1 MTKEMETIDLWIGSI
16 MGGVEGRR
24 NHVIIFQIKY
34 FKMLRANTYPHRK
47 LRITLRC
54 LYFRF

>member
-1 MTKEMETIDLWIGSI
+1 MHIQVTTMTKEVETIDLWIGSN

-34 FKMLRANTYPHRK
+34 FKRLHANTYPHR
-47 LRITLRC
+47 
-54 LYFRF
+54 

>member
-1 MTKEMETIDLWIGSI
+1 MTKEVETIDLWIGSN

-34 FKMLRANTYPHRK
+34 FKRLHANIYPHR
-47 LRITLRC
+47 
-54 LYFRF
+54 